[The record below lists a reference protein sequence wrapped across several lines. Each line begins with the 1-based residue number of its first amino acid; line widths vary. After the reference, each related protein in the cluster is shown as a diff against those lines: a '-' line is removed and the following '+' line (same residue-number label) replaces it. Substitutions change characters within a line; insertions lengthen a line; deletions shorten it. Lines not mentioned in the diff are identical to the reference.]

1 MKKTLIALLALSGIA
16 GAQVVVYDFN
26 NSSTSP
32 SYGTYEDVAFIQ
44 SGSFDN
50 DGMTTGKS
58 VTLNE
63 KSITIK
69 SQAGTAFDRNF
80 NTAANE
86 NWSAGNLPSV
96 VDNLGLTDATLSTLC
111 SSSIAVYGSSNNI
124 SFPGII
130 SVEISGLGKGTYEFS
145 ALSAR
150 TSGTMAPT
158 TWSITLGATEWTASD
173 YANNSSYYIYN
184 STSLKWDKKTGQPIT
199 AKSTTGNAVYS
210 VFKVNVATDN
220 TTLRLTLGGVDGTAA
235 ADNANKALQ
244 FVALKSIPEPT
255 TATLSLLAL
264 AGLAARRRR
273 K

>member
-44 SGSFDN
+44 SGSIDETH
-50 DGMTTGKS
+50 GMTTGKS

-69 SQAGTAFDRNF
+69 SQAGTGQTRNF
-80 NTAANE
+80 NTTGNE
-86 NWSAGNLPSV
+86 NWSASNLPSV

-111 SSSIAVYGSSNNI
+111 SSSIAVYGSS
-124 SFPGII
+124 SDTSYPGII

-158 TWSITLGATEWTASD
+158 TWSITLGLQSGLPVTM
-173 YANNSSYYIYN
+173 
-184 STSLKWDKKTGQPIT
+184 LIT
-199 AKSTTGNAVYS
+199 PVIISI
-210 VFKVNVATDN
+210 
-220 TTLRLTLGGVDGTAA
+220 TLLH
-235 ADNANKALQ
+235 
-244 FVALKSIPEPT
+244 
-255 TATLSLLAL
+255 
-264 AGLAARRRR
+264 
-273 K
+273 